1 MLLILS
7 HSLRKGA
14 ISGAKVMKINRICN
28 TVKAMC
34 LQNFFGGTYAVWL
47 PVSRGDLCGADSRA
61 WVTGDMLEPDPVPV
75 ANSMGFTSSTNYC

>member
-7 HSLRKGA
+7 HSLYQGA

-47 PVSRGDLCGADSRA
+47 RSVVETFAAQIVERG
-61 WVTGDMLEPDPVPV
+61 
-75 ANSMGFTSSTNYC
+75 